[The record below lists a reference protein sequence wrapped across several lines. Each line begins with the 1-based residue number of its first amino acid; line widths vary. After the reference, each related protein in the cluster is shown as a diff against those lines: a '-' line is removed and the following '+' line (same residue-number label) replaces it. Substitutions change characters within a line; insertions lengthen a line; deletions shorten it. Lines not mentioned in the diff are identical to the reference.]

1 MNAEAREQLP
11 EDENLSSLTSVQSKP
26 STAPRGC
33 QPLEEDPYTAHLSSS
48 FVPNAAHQSTE
59 QETVHQAVQD

>member
-1 MNAEAREQLP
+1 MNAEALEQLP
-11 EDENLSSLTSVQSKP
+11 EDGNLSYLMSVQPEP
-26 STAPRGC
+26 STAPQGC
-33 QPLEEDPYTAHLSSS
+33 QPSEEDPYTAHLSSS